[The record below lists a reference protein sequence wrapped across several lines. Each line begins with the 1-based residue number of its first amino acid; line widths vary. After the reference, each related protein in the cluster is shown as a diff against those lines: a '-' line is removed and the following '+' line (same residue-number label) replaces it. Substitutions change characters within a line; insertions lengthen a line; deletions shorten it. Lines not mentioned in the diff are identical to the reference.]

1 MSRIQI
7 SFAVLQRMI
16 DHARSEYPK
25 ECCGLL
31 SGRDIL
37 IDGICPTVNQK
48 GSVREF
54 FVPIRELFNFF
65 KELRRKGREHL
76 GIYHSHPYSKPY
88 PSARD
93 ISEFHYQKV
102 SYWIV
107 SLKLSE
113 PEVRCFQWGC
123 TGFKDHPFRVVS

>member
-7 SFAVLQRMI
+7 SFKVLQQMI
-16 DHARSEYPK
+16 DHARSEYPQ

-31 SGRDIL
+31 SGRDVL

-48 GSVREF
+48 ESVREF
-54 FVPIRELFNFF
+54 FIPIRDLFDFF
-65 KELRRKGREHL
+65 RELRRKRKEHL

-93 ISEFHYQKV
+93 ISEFHYHKV

-107 SLKLSE
+107 SLKLAK
-113 PEVRCFQWGC
+113 PEVRCFRWGR
-123 TGFKDHPFRVVS
+123 TGFKDHPFRVIS